1 MSELPEC
8 CDKCGAVITTKAQGE
23 FAGGLRAMLRETR
36 AENRTLM
43 DRIRVLESVRDAA
56 GEYLY
61 DSSKREGLQIADE
74 SMNTWCENHGHDAYC
89 EIFVRDWRVAGALME
104 NVTKPATDPLI
115 SLAGAAFELLDT
127 NMWDWYGDRKVFLDW
142 RPK

>member
-1 MSELPEC
+1 MNDKELA
-8 CDKCGAVITTKAQGE
+8 DAVVALGVGQKDPHQKILPYQAP
-23 FAGGLRAMLRETR
+23 
-36 AENRTLM
+36 
-43 DRIRVLESVRDAA
+43 
-56 GEYLY
+56 
-61 DSSKREGLQIADE
+61 DSNEWDE
-74 SMNTWCENHGHDAYC
+74 DEL
-89 EIFVRDWRVAGALME
+89 FVRDWRVAGALME